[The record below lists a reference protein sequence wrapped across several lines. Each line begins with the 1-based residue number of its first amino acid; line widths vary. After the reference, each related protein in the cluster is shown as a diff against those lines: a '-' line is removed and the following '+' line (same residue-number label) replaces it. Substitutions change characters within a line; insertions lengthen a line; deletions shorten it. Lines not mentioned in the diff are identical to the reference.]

1 MQSVIDIQ
9 WWQLALFSLT
19 LIIPYYINRY
29 YQLGLLKETIISLS
43 RMTLQLILIGL
54 YLELLFDLNSV
65 WVNLAWMMAMVL
77 VGSSAII
84 NKVPFPKSMIL
95 FPVAISLVAGLLPLM
110 AILALGIIQPEP
122 FYHAR
127 YVIPLAGMLL
137 GNSISSNIICLQ
149 SYFSALQERWPE
161 YQAALALGASP
172 SDATTPFVQDAL
184 TKAMS
189 PILATM
195 ATTGLV
201 TIPGMMTGQILGG
214 ASPMV
219 AIKYQLMIMLAI
231 FVMMSIT
238 ITVSLWLVA
247 KRSVSVEGKPQVSLT

>member
-1 MQSVIDIQ
+1 MQSVINIQ
-9 WWQLALFSLT
+9 WWQLAVFSLT
-19 LIIPYYINRY
+19 LIVPYYINMH
-29 YQLGLLKETIISLS
+29 YQLGLLKETVVSLV
-43 RMTLQLILIGL
+43 RMTLQLILIGI
-54 YLELLFDLNSV
+54 YLELLFDLNSI
-65 WVNLAWMMAMVL
+65 WVNLAWMLAMVL

-84 NKVPFPKSMIL
+84 NKLHFPRHIVL
-95 FPVAISLVAGLLPLM
+95 IPVALSLVAGLLPLM
-110 AILALGIIQPEP
+110 TILSLGIIQPEP

-137 GNSISSNIICLQ
+137 GNSISGNIICLQ
-149 SYFSALQERWPE
+149 SYHSALQERWPE
-161 YQAALALGASP
+161 YQGALALGASP
-172 SDATTPFVQDAL
+172 SAATRPFVQEAL
-184 TKAMS
+184 QKAMS

-247 KRSVSVEGKPQVSLT
+247 KRSISVEGKPQVSLC

>member
-1 MQSVIDIQ
+1 MQNVIDIH

-19 LIIPYYINRY
+19 LIIPYCISLH
-29 YQLGLLKETIISLS
+29 YQLGLLKETLISIT
-43 RMTLQLILIGL
+43 RMTLQLILIGI
-54 YLELLFDLNSV
+54 YLELLFELNSI
-65 WVNLAWMMAMVL
+65 WINLAWMLVMVL
-77 VGSSAII
+77 VGASAII
-84 NKVPFPKSMIL
+84 NKVQFPKRIVMLPVIL
-95 FPVAISLVAGLLPLM
+95 SLVAGLIPLM
-110 AILALGIIQPEP
+110 AILIFGIIQPDP

-127 YVIPLAGMLL
+127 YMIPLAGMLL

-149 SYFSALQERWPE
+149 SYYSALQERWPE
-161 YQAALALGASP
+161 YQAALSLGASP
-172 SDATTPFVQDAL
+172 SDATKPFVQDAL
-184 TKAMS
+184 NKALS

-214 ASPMV
+214 ASPIV

-231 FVMMSIT
+231 FVMMSMT

-247 KRSVSVEGKPQVSLT
+247 KRSISVEGKPQVSLA